1 MQSKDFFMNN
11 MRACTKHQTQN
22 LLGQKPKHQLGV
34 GNLIISPRAKEL
46 VNEVL
51 ESNRLSYGPMHKR
64 FERMFADVH
73 NVKLSLFTNSGTSAL
88 QIALAALKIKYDWRD
103 GDEVIVPAVT
113 FVATS
118 NIVIQSGMTPVF
130 VDVEPDTFNINP
142 ELIEEAITP
151 RTKCIIPVHLL
162 GLPAD
167 MDSILSIA
175 KKNNLKVIED
185 SCEAMFTKYKNKS
198 VGSMGDIGCFS
209 TYVAHFV
216 VTGVGGFCTTNDPEL
231 HVTMRSL
238 MNHGR
243 DSIYLSIDDDK
254 GLDSGKLREVVAKR
268 FSFTHVGYSYR
279 CTELEAALGIAQLEE
294 KDLIV
299 KPRRNNGNYL
309 TKKLNVLSEFLQ
321 LPYIPSDREHGFML
335 YGIVLKKGSKQQ
347 LVNWL
352 EEQQIET
359 RDLLP
364 LVNQPVYQKM
374 FGKDLEEKFPV
385 AKHLNRQ
392 AFYIGCH
399 HYFTREDLDYIVE
412 VFKSYFAKNYR

>member
-1 MQSKDFFMNN
+1 MDSTTSYVK
-11 MRACTKHQTQN
+11 TPGHVS
-22 LLGQKPKHQLGV
+22 LGNKAQHQLGV
-34 GNLIISPRAKEL
+34 GGLIISPRGKEL

-51 ESNRLSYGPMHKR
+51 DSNRLSYGPMHER
-64 FERMFADVH
+64 LERMFADIH
-73 NVKLSLFTNSGTSAL
+73 DVKFSLFTNSGTSAL
-88 QIALAALKIKYDWRD
+88 QMALTALKIKYGWQE

-113 FVATS
+113 FVATA
-118 NIVIQSGMTPVF
+118 NIVIQNGMKPVF

-142 ELIEEAITP
+142 ELIEDAITP
-151 RTKCIIPVHLL
+151 RTRCIMPVHLL
-162 GLPAD
+162 GLPVD
-167 MDSILSIA
+167 MEPILSIA
-175 KKNNLKVIED
+175 DRYGLKVIED
-185 SCEAMFTKYKNKS
+185 SCETMFMKYKGKP

-254 GLDSGKLREVVAKR
+254 DLDSDKLREVVSKR
-268 FSFTHVGYSYR
+268 FNFVHVGYSYR

-294 KDLIV
+294 KEFII
-299 KPRRNNGNYL
+299 NNRKKNAKYL
-309 TKKLNVLSEFLQ
+309 TKKMSMLSEFLQ
-321 LPYIPSDREHGFML
+321 LPCESSDREHGFML

-347 LVNWL
+347 LVNYL
-352 EEQQIET
+352 EEHHIET
-359 RDLLP
+359 RDILP

-399 HYFTREDLDYIVE
+399 HYFTLEDLDYIVE
-412 VFKSYFAKNYR
+412 VFKSYFRKKYR